1 MRYFAALALLIA
13 GAAQVAVAETAP
25 FEWTKARFDLVAAG
39 DPETGKELAKEL
51 RCHRCHN
58 RDGISD
64 DPDIP
69 SIAGQRATYL
79 YKQLHD
85 FANGVRVEEDMAKVA
100 KKMSEED
107 MAHVGAWYASLDRPA
122 KQGGQPLLVVK
133 VCDSCH
139 DAEVVKEDNH
149 IEVAP
154 VIAGQVRE
162 YLERSIRS
170 FKQMERSNDLFQRM
184 RSESHKLNDADIA
197 ALARYYG
204 APPAN

>member
-1 MRYFAALALLIA
+1 MRYIAVLALLIA
-13 GAAQVAVAETAP
+13 GAPPAVVAEQGP

-39 DPETGKELAKEL
+39 DAETGQKLAKEL

-69 SIAGQRATYL
+69 SIAGQRATYI
-79 YKQLHD
+79 YKQMHD
-85 FANGVRVEEDMAKVA
+85 FANDVRVEEDMAKVA
-100 KKMSEED
+100 KKMTEED
-107 MAHVGAWYASLDRPA
+107 MAHVGAWYASLERPE
-122 KQGGQPLLVVK
+122 KLGGQPLLVVK

-139 DAEVVKEDNH
+139 DAEVVEENNH

-154 VIAGQVRE
+154 IIAGQVRE

-204 APPAN
+204 AAPAN